1 MSEDIVYAEPAGESS
16 DDLLRQIVYILEYT
30 DMKEI
35 AEELKEVIK
44 QASNEKERIRIIEEY
59 SAMFIGEDYLHTL
72 KLSSQFTPKW
82 KEDEE
87 KWLKVEDT
95 YFHEP
100 IKEGSR
106 TIYHADA
113 PPDYE
118 KERREEQGCKR
129 RRER

>member
-16 DDLLRQIVYILEYT
+16 DDLLRQIVYILGYT

-87 KWLKVEDT
+87 KWLKEEDT
-95 YFHEP
+95 YFHAP

-129 RRER
+129 RQER